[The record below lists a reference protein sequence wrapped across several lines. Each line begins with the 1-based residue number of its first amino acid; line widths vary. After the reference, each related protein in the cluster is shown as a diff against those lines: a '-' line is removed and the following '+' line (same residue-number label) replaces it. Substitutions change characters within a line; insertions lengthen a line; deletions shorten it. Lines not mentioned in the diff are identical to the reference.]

1 MAALRKR
8 SIRVV
13 TFENLRSYE
22 AMLRTHRGKRLLA
35 YKQLRAPG
43 RAVTMWEVVATTPEE
58 AVSGLFT
65 TSGSILVFIPE
76 RVEDKLWERIR
87 TMDRPENRELWLHPF
102 FGIREAMQRWGM
114 FIPKPQDLPPEV
126 SKFPSGLLELTR
138 HEVIPAKIDPETGRE
153 IEPQKT
159 GHIQHYEKFVR
170 EVWFPKWL
178 YSSRNSRRGLFPN
191 LKRAQMVAKAFDIT
205 VDTHLESSSW
215 FTVSAPDMGREAR
228 RAVLV
233 TEDAYLEWKQR
244 ILSDIEVCWKKGR
257 PFMPDWDTMAS
268 HLAGIFGPR
277 TAEFMTRLKSEL
289 GPIVKDLSGRRPP
302 SSDPWSL
309 DENPSRAYRRAR
321 IPCRV

>member
-8 SIRVV
+8 RVRVV
-13 TFENLRSYE
+13 TILDFRKHVAFLR
-22 AMLRTHRGKRLLA
+22 LRHRGRITAPGPAK
-35 YKQLRAPG
+35 APG
-43 RAVTMWEVVATTPEE
+43 RITLMWEVIATTPEE

-102 FGIREAMQRWGM
+102 FGIRKAMRTQRM
-114 FIPKPQDLPPEV
+114 FIPKPETLPPEV

-178 YSSRNSRRGLFPN
+178 YSSRNSRRGLFPTWR
-191 LKRAQMVAKAFDIT
+191 RAQMVAKAFDIT
-205 VDTHLESSSW
+205 VDTNLKSSSW
-215 FTVSAPDMGREAR
+215 FTMSTPDMGREAR
-228 RAVLV
+228 RSVLV
-233 TEDAYLEWKQR
+233 TEDVYLEWKQR
-244 ILSDIEVCWKKGR
+244 ILSDIEVCWKRGR
-257 PFMPDWDTMAS
+257 PFTPDWDTMAS
-268 HLAGIFGPR
+268 SLASIFGPR
-277 TAEFMTRLKSEL
+277 TPEFMTRLKSEL

-302 SSDPWSL
+302 PSDPWSME
-309 DENPSRAYRRAR
+309 ENPSRAYRRAR